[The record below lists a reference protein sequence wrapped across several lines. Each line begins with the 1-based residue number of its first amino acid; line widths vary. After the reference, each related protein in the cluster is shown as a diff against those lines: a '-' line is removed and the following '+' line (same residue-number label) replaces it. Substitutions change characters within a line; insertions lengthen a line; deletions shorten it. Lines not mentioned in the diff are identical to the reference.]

1 MEERSSRPP
10 RWPRRAARPAA
21 ATHPITAT
29 YSGATDFL
37 GSTTAAALQQ
47 VVESAQ
53 TATGIF
59 FSTTT
64 LTTTVS
70 QTPTLTVLFSGVV
83 APSYPTGTVTFMQGS
98 TVLGT
103 APVQEVS
110 DATVAELAVPQ
121 FASVYAI
128 GTHTITATYGGDS
141 THLSST
147 TTTPLTLTVASPI
160 FEDIGGGTDF
170 VVLNSV
176 TGAVGG
182 DFFDGSSCG
191 CNAQDYLAISPDGTR
206 AYLLD
211 PGSSSGQVHVIN
223 TATGGV
229 LTTVSV
235 PGGATDIAISPDGSH
250 VYVGAESYPHNYIY
264 VISTATDT
272 VTSTITMTGPADS
285 LLTSMAINPA
295 GTVMYVVLQTGVAV
309 VNLSTGATTAF
320 VTLPGSEGIAVNP
333 EAPEVYVT
341 NGFKGGAPGSNTVT
355 AISTTS
361 NTIGRTYNGFTE
373 PTNLAVN
380 PAGTE
385 VYVESVGGGTAPF
398 VTALSPVVGSETQA
412 GPNQR

>member
-1 MEERSSRPP
+1 M
-10 RWPRRAARPAA
+10 
-21 ATHPITAT
+21 
-29 YSGATDFL
+29 
-37 GSTTAAALQQ
+37 
-47 VVESAQ
+47 
-53 TATGIF
+53 
-59 FSTTT
+59 
-64 LTTTVS
+64 
-70 QTPTLTVLFSGVV
+70 
-83 APSYPTGTVTFMQGS
+83 
-98 TVLGT
+98 
-103 APVQEVS
+103 
-110 DATVAELAVPQ
+110 
-121 FASVYAI
+121 
-128 GTHTITATYGGDS
+128 
-141 THLSST
+141 
-147 TTTPLTLTVASPI
+147 
-160 FEDIGGGTDF
+160 
-170 VVLNSV
+170 
-176 TGAVGG
+176 
-182 DFFDGSSCG
+182 
-191 CNAQDYLAISPDGTR
+191 
-206 AYLLD
+206 D